1 MWSSTGGPYRSCAGQ
16 QRVDIRRRNSTRSVR
31 GSELPIVPFGSQ
43 GEENLGRGKGQCFHR
58 FLKEERRGDCGMLET
73 PDKIRELQKKLYQ
86 KAKQEKGYRFYLL
99 YDKVYRRDILS
110 HAYRLVRANKG
121 APGVDGVTFESIEE
135 MEGGV
140 EGYLN
145 QIVEEL
151 RGKTYRPMPVKRVY
165 IPKPGGGKRPLGIP
179 TIKDRVVQMATKIVI
194 EPIFEADFQEN
205 SYGFRPKRDAH
216 QAMDDLSLQLRMGKI
231 QVIDADI
238 SKYFDTIPHDKLMNL
253 VAKRVVDKNIL
264 RLIKLWLKAPVVEE
278 EDGKKRY
285 EGNKKGTPQG
295 GVISP
300 LLANIYLNVLDK
312 VWKVKKVEERWR
324 ARLIR
329 YADDCVAA
337 CQGDTE
343 RVLKGMKTV
352 LGYLGLSLNEEKT
365 RILNAREEKFTFL
378 GFTIQVVENPKT
390 GKRFPLIRPSKEA
403 LAEIK
408 AEIKALTCR
417 RTLHLPKEVVI
428 KRLNEVVRGWVGYF
442 YYGNCSRDLSAL
454 KGFLDERVRI
464 YLRRKHAKKSRG
476 YKVYPYQYLYE
487 TLGLYKIPTTAPWTQ
502 TVKAAGRR

>member
-1 MWSSTGGPYRSCAGQ
+1 
-16 QRVDIRRRNSTRSVR
+16 
-31 GSELPIVPFGSQ
+31 
-43 GEENLGRGKGQCFHR
+43 
-58 FLKEERRGDCGMLET
+58 MLET
-73 PDKIRELQKKLYQ
+73 PEKIRELQRKLYQ
-86 KAKQEKGYRFYLL
+86 KAKQEKEYRFYLL

-121 APGVDGVTFESIEE
+121 APGVDGVTFERIEE

-140 EGYLN
+140 ERYLN
-145 QIVEEL
+145 QISEEL
-151 RGKTYRPMPVKRVY
+151 RGKTYRPMPVRRAY

-216 QAMDDLSLQLRMGKI
+216 QAMDDLSLQLRMGKT

-238 SKYFDTIPHDKLMNL
+238 TKYFDTIPHDKLMSL
-253 VAKRVVDKNIL
+253 VAKRVVDKHIL

-285 EGNKKGTPQG
+285 EGSEKGTPQG

-312 VWKVKKVEERWR
+312 VWKMKKVEERWR

-329 YADDCVAA
+329 YADDCVVP
-337 CQGDTE
+337 CQWNTE
-343 RVLKGMKTV
+343 RVLKGIRIV
-352 LGYLGLSLNEEKT
+352 LGHLGLSLNEAKT
-365 RILNAREEKFTFL
+365 RVVDARRESFNFL
-378 GFTIQVVENPKT
+378 GFTIQVKKSIKT

-417 RTLHLPKEVVI
+417 KTLHLPKEVVI
-428 KRLNEVVRGWVGYF
+428 KKLNEVVRGWAGYF
-442 YYGNCSRDLSAL
+442 YYKNCSRDLSTI
-454 KGFLDERVRI
+454 KRFLDERVRI
-464 YLRRKHAKKSRG
+464 YLKRKHAKKSRG
-476 YKVYPYQYLYE
+476 YKAYPYQYLYE

-502 TVKAAGRR
+502 TAKAAGRR

>member
-1 MWSSTGGPYRSCAGQ
+1 
-16 QRVDIRRRNSTRSVR
+16 
-31 GSELPIVPFGSQ
+31 
-43 GEENLGRGKGQCFHR
+43 
-58 FLKEERRGDCGMLET
+58 MLET
-73 PDKIRELQKKLYQ
+73 PEKIRELQRKLYR
-86 KAKQEKGYRFYLL
+86 KAKQEKEYRFYLL

-121 APGVDGVTFESIEE
+121 APGVDGVTFERIEE

-140 EGYLN
+140 ERYLN
-145 QIVEEL
+145 QIAEEL
-151 RGKTYRPMPVKRVY
+151 KGKTYRPMPVRRAY

-216 QAMDDLSLQLRMGKI
+216 QAMDDLSLQLRMGKT

-238 SKYFDTIPHDKLMNL
+238 TKYFDTIPHDKLMSL
-253 VAKRVVDKNIL
+253 VAKRVVDKHIL

-285 EGNKKGTPQG
+285 EGNEKGTPQG

-312 VWKVKKVEERWR
+312 VWKMKKVEERWR

-329 YADDCVAA
+329 YADDCVVP
-337 CQGDTE
+337 CQGNTE
-343 RVLKGMKTV
+343 RVLKGIRTV
-352 LGYLGLSLNEEKT
+352 LGHLGLSLNEAKT
-365 RILNAREEKFTFL
+365 RVVDARKESFNFL
-378 GFTIQVVENPKT
+378 GFTIQVKKSIKT
-390 GKRFPLIRPSKEA
+390 GKRFPLIRPSKET

-408 AEIKALTCR
+408 AEIKAL
-417 RTLHLPKEVVI
+417 
-428 KRLNEVVRGWVGYF
+428 
-442 YYGNCSRDLSAL
+442 
-454 KGFLDERVRI
+454 
-464 YLRRKHAKKSRG
+464 
-476 YKVYPYQYLYE
+476 
-487 TLGLYKIPTTAPWTQ
+487 
-502 TVKAAGRR
+502 

>member
-1 MWSSTGGPYRSCAGQ
+1 
-16 QRVDIRRRNSTRSVR
+16 
-31 GSELPIVPFGSQ
+31 
-43 GEENLGRGKGQCFHR
+43 
-58 FLKEERRGDCGMLET
+58 MLET
-73 PDKIRELQKKLYQ
+73 PEKIRELQRKLYQ
-86 KAKQEKGYRFYLL
+86 KAKQEKEYRFYLL

-110 HAYRLVRANKG
+110 HAYRLVRANEG
-121 APGVDGVTFESIEE
+121 APGVDGVTFERIEE

-140 EGYLN
+140 ERYLN
-145 QIVEEL
+145 QISEEL
-151 RGKTYRPMPVKRVY
+151 KGKTYRPMPVRRAY

-216 QAMDDLSLQLRMGKI
+216 QAMDDLSLQLRMGKT

-238 SKYFDTIPHDKLMNL
+238 TKYFDTIPHDKLMSL
-253 VAKRVVDKNIL
+253 VAKRVVDKHIL

-285 EGNKKGTPQG
+285 EGSEKGTPQG

-312 VWKVKKVEERWR
+312 VWKMKKVEERWR

-329 YADDCVAA
+329 YADDCVVP
-337 CQGDTE
+337 CQWNTE
-343 RVLKGMKTV
+343 RVLKGIRIV
-352 LGYLGLSLNEEKT
+352 LGHLGLSLNEAKT
-365 RILNAREEKFTFL
+365 RVVDARRESFNFL
-378 GFTIQVVENPKT
+378 GFTIQIKKSIKT

-417 RTLHLPKEVVI
+417 KTLHLPKEVVI
-428 KRLNEVVRGWVGYF
+428 KKLNEVVRGWAGYF
-442 YYGNCSRDLSAL
+442 YYKNCSRDLSTI
-454 KGFLDERVRI
+454 KRFLDERVRI

-476 YKVYPYQYLYE
+476 YKAYPYQYLYE

-502 TVKAAGRR
+502 TAKAAGRR